1 MDGNSGG
8 DGGRPLRRAELIG
21 AAGTAVLPVAA
32 VVLVGVKASLPWW
45 AVAGPAVLTAGLA
58 GWAGVRTVRRRAV
71 RDEALEPGEK
81 VLGTYTVRPPYR
93 EHTPPAAHEG
103 PQYQLLVTSH
113 GLQLWERSA
122 LLWRHP
128 WPELRVLVDGPRLR
142 VHHEGHEA
150 GIMLLEPAGAAQEV
164 RLVAARHAAG

>member
-1 MDGNSGG
+1 MSRDEN
-8 DGGRPLRRAELIG
+8 GRTASRRRSALTG
-21 AAGTAVLPVAA
+21 AAATAVLPVTA
-32 VVLVGVKASLPWW
+32 VVLAGVEAALPWW
-45 AVAGPAVLTAGLA
+45 AIAGPAALTTGLA
-58 GWAGVRTVRRRAV
+58 GWAGVRISRRRAV
-71 RDEALEPGEK
+71 RREALEPGET

-103 PQYQLLVTSH
+103 PRYQLVVTSR

-142 VHHEGHEA
+142 VHHEGREA
-150 GIMLLEPAGAAQEV
+150 GHMLLEPPGAAQEV
-164 RLVAARHAAG
+164 RRVATRHAAG

>member
-1 MDGNSGG
+1 MSRDEN
-8 DGGRPLRRAELIG
+8 GRTASRRRSALTG

-32 VVLVGVKASLPWW
+32 VVLAGVEAALPWW
-45 AVAGPAVLTAGLA
+45 AIAGPAALTAGLA
-58 GWAGVRTVRRRAV
+58 GWAGVGISRRRAV
-71 RDEALEPGEK
+71 RREALEPGEQ

-103 PQYQLLVTSH
+103 PQYQLVVTSR

-142 VHHEGHEA
+142 VHHEGREA
-150 GIMLLEPAGAAQEV
+150 GHMLLEPPGAAQEV
-164 RLVAARHAAG
+164 RHVAARHAAG